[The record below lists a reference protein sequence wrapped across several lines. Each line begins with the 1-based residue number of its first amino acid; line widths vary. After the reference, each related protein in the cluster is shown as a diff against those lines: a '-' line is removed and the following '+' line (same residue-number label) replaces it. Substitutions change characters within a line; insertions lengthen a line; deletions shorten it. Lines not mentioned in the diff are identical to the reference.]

1 VTYGRKKVPVAAKW
15 DILAELDGTVITTTT
30 FAGQRLKKFY
40 PRGDV
45 SDIQFSRRGSPT
57 QLRGEGIAL
66 EDNNN
71 DAGDD
76 SNAEA

>member
-1 VTYGRKKVPVAAKW
+1 M
-15 DILAELDGTVITTTT
+15 
-30 FAGQRLKKFY
+30 KFY

-45 SDIQFSRRGSPT
+45 GDIQFSRRGSPT
-57 QLRGEGIAL
+57 QLRGEGIAM

-76 SNAEA
+76 TDSVRRRQRRVSRGGNANKWGPS